1 MYEPKVDD
9 YVIWTTQ
16 LGMIHEGWVYFVS
29 EEVKPKRG
37 WPTPVRYI
45 TIEIGTKPNH
55 IAHLL
60 MIDFIRKFMCCFV
73 VMKRNGQS

>member
-16 LGMIHEGWVYFVS
+16 LGMVHEGWVYFVS

-37 WPTPVRYI
+37 
-45 TIEIGTKPNH
+45 
-55 IAHLL
+55 
-60 MIDFIRKFMCCFV
+60 
-73 VMKRNGQS
+73 